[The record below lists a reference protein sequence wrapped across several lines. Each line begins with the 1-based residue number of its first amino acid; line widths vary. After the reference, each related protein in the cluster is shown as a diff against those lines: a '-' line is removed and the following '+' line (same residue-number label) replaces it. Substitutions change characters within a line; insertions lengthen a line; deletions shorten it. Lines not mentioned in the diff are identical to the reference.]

1 MDKLILNHLVKKI
14 KEGSYYKLPF
24 AVPEGVQ
31 SITIFYQYPKKND
44 IKNAKENVIDIGLE
58 NGEGQFLG
66 WSGSSR
72 EQITVGEFD
81 GTPGYLMEPVKA
93 GTWNIL
99 IGAYHVQEE
108 GVPVVYEITFE
119 KKHPSWLFGDLHIHS
134 DASDGQHDIPTLA
147 KKAKEKKLDYIA
159 VTNHNNYSEN
169 MFLPKVQGITLI
181 PGVEWTHYRGHM
193 NFWGIKKPFNGSFIA
208 NNLEEMKKIVGEARA
223 NGALISVNHP
233 KCPMCPYLWEDEDDF
248 QAIEVWNGPM
258 RKTNVDGIA
267 WWTEL
272 LKKGRK
278 IIAVGGSDFHR
289 DGEPVELGNP
299 VTAIYAESQ
308 SAEAIMDS
316 IAKGHVYITDDIHG
330 VRLDMK
336 CNEYVFGDTV
346 EDQEKIHTLQISA
359 EKMPCTSVLQ
369 VVGTS
374 GVIKEIKSERGKVED
389 TIEIKDTSFVYLLAI
404 QKTLPINRQI
414 LAVSNPIYFS
424 NK

>member
-1 MDKLILNHLVKKI
+1 MDKVILKHLVKKNR
-14 KEGSYYKLPF
+14 EGSYYKLPF
-24 AVPEGVQ
+24 TVPEGIR
-31 SITIFYQYPKKND
+31 SITILYQYPKKND
-44 IKNAKENVIDIGLE
+44 KKISEENVIDIGLE
-58 NGEGQFLG
+58 NSRGQFLG

-99 IGAYHVQEE
+99 IGAYHIQEE

-119 KKHPSWLFGDLHIHS
+119 KKHPLWLFGDLHVHS

-147 KKAKEKKLDYIA
+147 KRAKEKYLDFIA

-169 MFLPKVQGITLI
+169 MSLPKIPGVTLI

-193 NFWGIKKPFNGSFIA
+193 NFFGIKKPFSGSFVA

-233 KCPMCPYLWEDEDDF
+233 KCPMCPYLWEDEENF
-248 QAIEVWNGPM
+248 QVVEVWNGPM

-278 IIAVGGSDFHR
+278 ITAVGGSDFHR
-289 DGEPVELGNP
+289 DCHPAKLGNP

-308 SAEAIMDS
+308 SVEDIMEA
-316 IAKGHVYITDDIHG
+316 IAKGHVYITNNVQG
-330 VRLDMK
+330 VCLDMR
-336 CNEYVFGDTV
+336 CDNYMFGDTI
-346 EDQEKIHTLQISA
+346 EDQKKIHILQIRA
-359 EKMPCTSVLQ
+359 ERMSCGSILQ
-369 VVGTS
+369 VVGES
-374 GVIKEIKSERGKVED
+374 GVIKEVKPEQGKAESIIEVEN
-389 TIEIKDTSFVYLLAI
+389 TSFVYLMVI
-404 QKTLPINRQI
+404 QKISPIKKRV
-414 LAVSNPIYFS
+414 LALSNPIYF
-424 NK
+424 K

>member
-1 MDKLILNHLVKKI
+1 M
-14 KEGSYYKLPF
+14 
-24 AVPEGVQ
+24 
-31 SITIFYQYPKKND
+31 
-44 IKNAKENVIDIGLE
+44 
-58 NGEGQFLG
+58 
-66 WSGSSR
+66 
-72 EQITVGEFD
+72 
-81 GTPGYLMEPVKA
+81 
-93 GTWNIL
+93 
-99 IGAYHVQEE
+99 
-108 GVPVVYEITFE
+108 
-119 KKHPSWLFGDLHIHS
+119 
-134 DASDGQHDIPTLA
+134 
-147 KKAKEKKLDYIA
+147 
-159 VTNHNNYSEN
+159 
-169 MFLPKVQGITLI
+169 PKVQGITLI

-336 CNEYVFGDTV
+336 CNEYMFGDTV